1 MNEVLPVVAGAVVGA
16 AASRL
21 PSRRLALV
29 ATLALSLV
37 IGVGAAA
44 LAGELAVSWV
54 FVLVDAAQALIAA
67 LLVRA
72 LVHAWRQRSARVR

>member
-21 PSRRLALV
+21 PSRRLALAV
-29 ATLALSLV
+29 TLALSLV

-44 LAGELAVSWV
+44 LAGELAVSWG
-54 FVLVDAAQALIAA
+54 FVLVDAAQALVAA
-67 LLVRA
+67 LLVRG
-72 LVHAWRQRSARVR
+72 LVHAWRRRSARVQ